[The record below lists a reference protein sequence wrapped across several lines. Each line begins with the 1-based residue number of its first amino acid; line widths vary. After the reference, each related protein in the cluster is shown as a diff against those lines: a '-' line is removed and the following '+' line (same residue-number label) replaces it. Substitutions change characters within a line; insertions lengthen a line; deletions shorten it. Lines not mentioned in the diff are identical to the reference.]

1 MLCYRAISNP
11 LGLVLR
17 NQRDRFL
24 LSYYQG
30 IFIVY
35 PLDEETNR
43 FIWRYVFALVAH
55 DNQLLHSGLWRAD
68 FHSQLCAAMPT
79 LGEVTNVDKE
89 IVQLLEGLPTSTTP
103 TTPAF
108 DTSEP
113 SSYDTMLPTY
123 SPRKH
128 RMVPATHHRPLESVV
143 QRYATMGNL
152 QQPSAVQ
159 DPRNLGFM

>member
-1 MLCYRAISNP
+1 MKRPIVSFGDMFLHWLPMITNYCIQGCGEQISI
-11 LGLVLR
+11 
-17 NQRDRFL
+17 
-24 LSYYQG
+24 S
-30 IFIVY
+30 
-35 PLDEETNR
+35 
-43 FIWRYVFALVAH
+43 
-55 DNQLLHSGLWRAD
+55 S
-68 FHSQLCAAMPT
+68 C
-79 LGEVTNVDKE
+79 VDKE

-103 TTPAF
+103 TTPTF

-143 QRYATMGNL
+143 QRYATMRNL

-159 DPRNLGFM
+159 GPNFSVDQMAEALRLHGSIYPLHTLYNMHEGRLSPLQTLSEVRVVI